1 MKVVLF
7 QLPVVLSDFEGNKKL
22 FLDKLAQETG
32 KEETII
38 VFPEMWSCGFDYKN
52 LSIYAERT
60 DEVISEIQSIIDDN
74 TMVVTTHPEKK
85 SEQGF

>member
-1 MKVVLF
+1 
-7 QLPVVLSDFEGNKKL
+7 
-22 FLDKLAQETG
+22 
-32 KEETII
+32 
-38 VFPEMWSCGFDYKN
+38 MWSCGFDYKN